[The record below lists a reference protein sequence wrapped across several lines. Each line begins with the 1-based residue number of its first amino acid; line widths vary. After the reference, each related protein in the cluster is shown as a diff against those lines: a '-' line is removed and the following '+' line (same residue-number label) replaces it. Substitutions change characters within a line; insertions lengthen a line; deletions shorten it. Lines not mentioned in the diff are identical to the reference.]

1 MKIKA
6 NRDVKWVSIKGK
18 EIADGKVKESLVWR
32 LGKTFWKKT
41 NKTNKNESKVHCKV
55 LRKI

>member
-18 EIADGKVKESLVWR
+18 EIADGKVKESL
-32 LGKTFWKKT
+32 L
-41 NKTNKNESKVHCKV
+41 
-55 LRKI
+55 